1 MNDTPVAIFWDFEN
15 CSLALGR
22 TGFTVAR
29 SIESIAQKYGS
40 LKLFKA
46 YLDAQKQPLGSDIFR
61 AELQSSGVSVTDCPH
76 IGRKE
81 VADRMLQGDLMAFAL
96 DNPAPATVIIIS
108 ADRDFA
114 YAASVLRQ
122 RRYNVV
128 MISHSNPRPNLWLT
142 SQAIDCY
149 DWKKDVLH
157 VEERATTIPT
167 ILGKSVPTHAE
178 VLAQCLAPIPSTTG
192 ANPSTVTTSR
202 APVPPVAAPQA
213 VAKTADPPCECHQF
227 RSRA

>member
-1 MNDTPVAIFWDFEN
+1 M
-15 CSLALGR
+15 GR

-81 VADRMLQGDLMAFAL
+81 VADRMLQGVSSPDPPRPLLIHLPSGDLMAFAL

-178 VLAQCLAPIPSTTG
+178 VLAQCLAPIPLTTG
-192 ANPSTVTTSR
+192 ANPSTVTASR
-202 APVPPVAAPQA
+202 APAPPAAAPQA

-227 RSRA
+227 RSCA

>member
-1 MNDTPVAIFWDFEN
+1 MPRSSRWARTSSALSSSRQASPSPTAPTLAGKRSRIVCFKV
-15 CSLALGR
+15 CS
-22 TGFTVAR
+22 
-29 SIESIAQKYGS
+29 
-40 LKLFKA
+40 
-46 YLDAQKQPLGSDIFR
+46 PLR
-61 AELQSSGVSVTDCPH
+61 ATNPTHSPSP
-76 IGRKE
+76 
-81 VADRMLQGDLMAFAL
+81 GDLMAFAL

-157 VEERATTIPT
+157 VEERATTIPP
-167 ILGKSVPTHAE
+167 ILGKSVPSHAE
-178 VLAQCLAPIPSTTG
+178 VLAQCLAPIPI
-192 ANPSTVTTSR
+192 ANGGKPTPTPPPP
-202 APVPPVAAPQA
+202 APAPPAVAPQA
-213 VAKTADPPCECHQF
+213 AIKAANPPCE
-227 RSRA
+227 